1 VRWIT
6 GSSSTGRALQ
16 NERIEKKMINGVGNN
31 LGMEKLAGGGATP
44 AKTGNAGSTGGSSFS
59 DMLKSSIDEV
69 SRLQQDASKAVE
81 DLATNKTENVT
92 GVMTAVEK
100 SDLAFKT
107 LLAIRSKL
115 MEAYDEIKN
124 IPI

>member
-1 VRWIT
+1 MIEGLNNLASQIRGVGST
-6 GSSSTGRALQ
+6 GSVA
-16 NERIEKKMINGVGNN
+16 
-31 LGMEKLAGGGATP
+31 P
-44 AKTGNAGSTGGSSFS
+44 AKTTGATGGASFA
-59 DMLKSSIDEV
+59 DTLKNSIDEV
-69 SRLQQDASKAVE
+69 SRLQQDASDAVNN
-81 DLATNKTENVT
+81 LMTGQTENVN

-115 MEAYDEIKN
+115 MDAYEEIKN